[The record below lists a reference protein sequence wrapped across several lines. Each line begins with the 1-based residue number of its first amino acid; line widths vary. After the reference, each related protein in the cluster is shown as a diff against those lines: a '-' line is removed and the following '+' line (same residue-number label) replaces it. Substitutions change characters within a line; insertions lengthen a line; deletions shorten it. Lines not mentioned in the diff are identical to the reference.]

1 MRNALHPITRR
12 QALLRA
18 GAVAALAPNAW
29 AQSSYPNRPI
39 RFIVPFPAGSGA
51 DVACR
56 NLTQDLAGVL
66 GQPIVV
72 DNRGGAAGSIG
83 SVEIAK
89 AAPDGYTIGYGNVG
103 TLAINRSLFPSLPYN
118 PDGFTPIATMGRVQ
132 NVLVVRNESPFKN
145 VQQLIDFAR
154 KNPGKLNMASGGN
167 GTTGHL
173 GGELFK
179 ALAGVFMVHVPYRGA
194 GPAITDLMGG
204 GVDLMFDNI
213 ASSIPHIRSGRLRA
227 LGVSGAQ
234 RSPVMPDVPTIQE
247 AGLKNYDTTA
257 WGGVGRPGRHGSG
270 CCAAPEPR
278 HQPRPDPAQRQAT
291 LRRDG
296 LGNHYHGAR
305 RTDGPGTRRGASM
318 GRSGAALGG
327 QSRIGHLAGPRAI
340 GLRAPAARA
349 VAESAGR
356 YWGTAPRTS

>member
-1 MRNALHPITRR
+1 MSKTIRDLNRR
-12 QALLRA
+12 EAML
-18 GAVAALAPNAW
+18 GVAAAAGLPGMAW
-29 AQSSYPNRPI
+29 AQAPYPSRPI
-39 RFIVPFPAGSGA
+39 RFVVPFPAASGA
-51 DVACR
+51 DIVCR
-56 NLTQDLAGVL
+56 ALTQDLAGVL
-66 GQPIVV
+66 GQAVVV
-72 DNRGGAAGSIG
+72 DNRGGGAGNIG
-83 SVEIAK
+83 SVEIAR

-103 TLAINRSLFPSLPYN
+103 TLAINRSLFASLPYN
-118 PDGFTPIATMGRVQ
+118 PDAFTPIATLGRLQ
-132 NVLVVRNESPFKN
+132 NVLVVRNDVKAKT
-145 VQQLIDFAR
+145 VQELIELAR

-257 WGGVGRPGRHGSG
+257 WGGVVGPAGMAQDVVQRLNRDINRALTLPSAKQRYD
-270 CCAAPEPR
+270 AMAWEIITTAP
-278 HQPRPDPAQRQAT
+278 
-291 LRRDG
+291 DG
-296 LGNHYHGAR
+296 LMALAR
-305 RTDGPGTRRGASM
+305 AEAPRWAEVVR
-318 GRSGAALGG
+318 RSGAK
-327 QSRIGHLAGPRAI
+327 
-340 GLRAPAARA
+340 
-349 VAESAGR
+349 VE
-356 YWGTAPRTS
+356 

>member
-12 QALLRA
+12 QAFLRA

-257 WGGVGRPGRHGSG
+257 WGGVVGPAGMAQDVVQRLNRDINRALTLPSAKQRYD
-270 CCAAPEPR
+270 AMAWEIITTAP
-278 HQPRPDPAQRQAT
+278 
-291 LRRDG
+291 DG
-296 LGNHYHGAR
+296 LMALAR
-305 RTDGPGTRRGASM
+305 AEAPRWAEVVR
-318 GRSGAALGG
+318 RSGA
-327 QSRIGHLAGPRAI
+327 I
-340 GLRAPAARA
+340 
-349 VAESAGR
+349 VE
-356 YWGTAPRTS
+356 